1 MKERRRPGYVFP
13 WAPTCRFRRGAALD
27 FPKPKRKGLNMSL
40 VGIIANPASGTDIR
54 RLVAY
59 GSVFSNQEKVRI
71 LRRIL
76 IGLEATGVQQISYM
90 LDYYGIVD
98 RALDGLKI
106 DVDISPL
113 SFDTKADQRDSTRA
127 AEILAENGA
136 DCIITIG
143 GDGTNRVVAKGAGQ
157 IPILPVSTGTNNVF
171 PYMIEGTIAGLA
183 AGLIAT
189 GKVSRKE
196 GTFTSTRLEVLAEGQ
211 PVDIAIVDAVVCD
224 DIFIGSRAVWKMD
237 KIKQVFLNRSSPASI
252 GFSSI
257 GGMLRSIAPADPF
270 SMHLK
275 LGSNGRPVTAPIAP
289 GIVETVSVENV
300 QLMVSGEEVDIIFN
314 PCVLALD
321 GEREIEIKRGQKA
334 TIRLSTDGPLV
345 VDVDRT
351 MAFAMQ
357 NKILA
362 PEYGKKPVTFQNV
375 ADGFKNAEPD

>member
-1 MKERRRPGYVFP
+1 
-13 WAPTCRFRRGAALD
+13 
-27 FPKPKRKGLNMSL
+27 MSL

-59 GSVFSNQEKVRI
+59 GSIFNNQEKVRI
-71 LRRIL
+71 VRRIL
-76 IGLEATGVQQISYM
+76 LGLEAAGVRQISYM
-90 LDYYGIVD
+90 PDYYGIVE
-98 RALDGLKI
+98 RALDSLKI
-106 DVDISPL
+106 SMDISPL
-113 SFDTKADQRDSTRA
+113 VFKTKADQRDTVRA
-127 AEILAENGA
+127 AEMLMKDAA
-136 DCIITIG
+136 DCIITLG
-143 GDGTNRVVAKGAGQ
+143 GDGTNRVVAKGTCHV
-157 IPILPVSTGTNNVF
+157 PILPVSTGTNNVF

-196 GTFTSTRLEVLAEGQ
+196 GTFTSTWLEVVTEGQ

-237 KIKQVFLNRSSPASI
+237 KIRQVFLNRSNPASI

-257 GGMLRSIAPADPF
+257 GGMLRSITPADPF

-275 LGSNGRPVTAPIAP
+275 LGSKGQPVTAPIAP
-289 GIVETVSVENV
+289 GIVETVSVETM
-300 QLMVSGEEVDIIFN
+300 QLMSPGQEVDIIFN

-321 GEREIEIKRGQKA
+321 GEREIEIKRGQQA
-334 TIRLSTDGPLV
+334 TIRLGTDGPLV

-351 MAFAMQ
+351 MAVAMR

-362 PEYGKKPVTFQNV
+362 PQYGKKPLTFQNV
-375 ADGFKNAEPD
+375 ADGFNNPEPN

>member
-1 MKERRRPGYVFP
+1 
-13 WAPTCRFRRGAALD
+13 
-27 FPKPKRKGLNMSL
+27 MSL

-59 GSVFSNQEKVRI
+59 GSVFNNQEKVRI
-71 LRRIL
+71 VRRL
-76 IGLEATGVQQISYM
+76 LLGLQAAGVHRMGYM
-90 LDYYGIVD
+90 PDYYGIVE
-98 RALDGLKI
+98 RALDGLQ
-106 DVDISPL
+106 VDMEAERL
-113 SFDTKADQRDSTRA
+113 QFGTKADHRDSTRA
-127 AEILAENGA
+127 ARLLAEQEAG
-136 DCIITIG
+136 CIVTLG

-157 IPILPVSTGTNNVF
+157 IPIFPVSTGTNNVF

-300 QLMVSGEEVDIIFN
+300 QLMAPGEEVDIIFN

-334 TIRLSTDGPLV
+334 TIRLSTEGPLV

-375 ADGFKNAEPD
+375 EDKFKHTKPN